1 MGMNDRQL
9 RLIVIDELDFEPS
22 IDATRIDVSVELG
35 MVTLGGYARSYAE
48 KRAAEKVACRVR
60 GVRAVSERIEV
71 AAPNGKPVGDAEL
84 TRRAL
89 DTLAWDATVPD
100 SVRVKVRSGHVRLS
114 GLVDWHYQ
122 RQAAEHAVSRLAGI
136 LGISNLIA
144 IRPGSHVYDI
154 GRAIEDALRR
164 SAELDACNIR
174 VLVADDDTVMLE
186 GEVHAWFERAIA
198 ERAAWS
204 APGVKMVEDR
214 LLVA

>member
-1 MGMNDRQL
+1 MNDKQL

-22 IDATRIDVSVELG
+22 LDATRIDVSVELG
-35 MVTLGGYARSYAE
+35 VVTLSGHARSYAE
-48 KRAAEKVACRVR
+48 KRAAESVACRVR
-60 GVRAVSERIEV
+60 GVRAVFERIAV
-71 AAPNGKPVGDAEL
+71 THAGGKPTGDAEL
-84 TRRAL
+84 SRRAL
-89 DTLAWDATVPD
+89 DTLAWDATVPN
-100 SVRVKVRSGHVRLS
+100 SVRVKVRDGHVRLS

-122 RQAAEHAVSRLAGI
+122 RQAAENAVGRLAGI

-144 IRPGSHVYDI
+144 IRPNSHVYDI

-164 SAELDACNIR
+164 SAELDACHIR
-174 VLVADDDTVMLE
+174 VLVADDDTVTLE